1 VERLKRFAVLLSW
14 LLFNSSKIEVTSS
27 ESDVAVAVSD
37 FHLFPMNGI
46 VDLQCDECLDRVDHQ
61 EMGELKR

>member
-1 VERLKRFAVLLSW
+1 VEKLKRLAVLLSW
-14 LLFNSSKIEVTSS
+14 LLLNSSKVEATSS

-46 VDLQCDECLDRVDHQ
+46 VDMQCDECLDRVDHQ
-61 EMGELKR
+61 KLGELKR